1 MEYSLLSSLL
11 LFYLL
16 VSNSLTNNL
25 MGKQM
30 KTYLRDNRLAQHV
43 IAFVMMLVLMILIG
57 KFDNITDVLLYTS
70 LGYMWFIFTTKLDIQ
85 WNVMVLFILLMG
97 FLYENKMIMREKKSE
112 KDEALTE
119 KEKNKIKNEHEK
131 IKQYFIFSAIGV
143 TVVGTLLYG
152 NKKTVQ
158 YGGSKFSMIK
168 YLLY

>member
-57 KFDNITDVLLYTS
+57 KFDNIIDVLLCTS
-70 LGYMWFIFTTKLDIQ
+70 LGYMWFIFTTKTSNLIFKTHFQ
-85 WNVMVLFILLMG
+85 NVIFTN
-97 FLYENKMIMREKKSE
+97 FEK
-112 KDEALTE
+112 
-119 KEKNKIKNEHEK
+119 
-131 IKQYFIFSAIGV
+131 
-143 TVVGTLLYG
+143 
-152 NKKTVQ
+152 
-158 YGGSKFSMIK
+158 
-168 YLLY
+168 